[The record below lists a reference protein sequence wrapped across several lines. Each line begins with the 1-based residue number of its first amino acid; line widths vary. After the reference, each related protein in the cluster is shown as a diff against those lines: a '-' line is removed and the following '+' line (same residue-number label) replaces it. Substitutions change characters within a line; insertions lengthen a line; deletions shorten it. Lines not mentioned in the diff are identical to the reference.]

1 MRVYLCWECVCAC
14 RWSTRLDVLFS
25 TSSRERKP
33 AIPMFVYNFQA
44 KLHTSVSECAGRSWR
59 RVCRCGRVCT
69 FFFFL
74 GFGASSPAGASAF
87 FSSAFGASAFF
98 SAAGAGA
105 PSAGGAAWQALC
117 RCECIFA
124 CERDTERQRENRVC
138 VCVRVKIACIRVSVC
153 AYLCWECVCV
163 CMHGRAQGWMYWYC
177 MYAFDVLCECVRMCS

>member
-14 RWSTRLDVLFS
+14 RWSTRLDVLFRA
-25 TSSRERKP
+25 SSRERKP

-44 KLHTSVSECAGRSWR
+44 KLDTSVSECAGRSWG

-117 RCECIFA
+117 ECCVYLGLCA
-124 CERDTERQRENRVC
+124 CTC
-138 VCVRVKIACIRVSVC
+138 VGRISVRVPVEHRAGWAIGVAC
-153 AYLCWECVCV
+153 AYLWLRV
-163 CMHGRAQGWMYWYC
+163 
-177 MYAFDVLCECVRMCS
+177 